1 MWQRRTTKHKE
12 EVGNQVCERGAG
24 GGGEEVETYPFFED
38 DHVFKLV
45 LFSVL
50 EHGCM
55 LSEKSIAHILKFR
68 SCSWKRRL
76 RQSRQRELLP
86 YQRCGKKVTSLFPKS
101 RSVQNKRENLVRFPD
116 SLTDGYLLKLV
127 DDSVEK
133 YAFFV
138 PPNTSKEKE
147 TERGER
153 ECGKVTNKRK
163 CGVLSAQID
172 GAYAAEHWL
181 LGPQMQEQCPS
192 TSLACRTSCC
202 VNYPAR
208 KKRRNANKQL

>member
-1 MWQRRTTKHKE
+1 M
-12 EVGNQVCERGAG
+12 
-24 GGGEEVETYPFFED
+24 
-38 DHVFKLV
+38 
-45 LFSVL
+45 
-50 EHGCM
+50 
-55 LSEKSIAHILKFR
+55 
-68 SCSWKRRL
+68 
-76 RQSRQRELLP
+76 
-86 YQRCGKKVTSLFPKS
+86 
-101 RSVQNKRENLVRFPD
+101 QNKRENLVRFPD

-192 TSLACRTSCC
+192 TSLAGRTSCC

-208 KKRRNANKQL
+208 KMRINNCNYIRVRKAAPSSESCSARSNHAVHNGATGSLCE